1 MLARFREIFDEVDP
15 DVVEEWKLMGSPVWE
30 HDGIMA
36 VGMAFT
42 TIVKLGSMCGASLPD
57 SRSRVNHE
65 LAGNQRR
72 AIKLGEGETVDEEAL
87 KALIRAT
94 LAHNRAKK
102 ASNKK

>member
-1 MLARFREIFDEVDP
+1 MLARFREIFDELDP
-15 DVVEEWKLMGSPVWE
+15 DVVEEWKWMGSPVWE
-30 HDGIMA
+30 HGGIMA
-36 VGMAFT
+36 VGIAFT
-42 TIVKLGSMCGASLPD
+42 TSVKLGFMCGASLPD

-72 AIKLGEGETVDEEAL
+72 AIKPGEGETVDEEAM